1 MARSLV
7 RYPLS
12 MVEPEAY
19 QRALHAELD
28 RRIAELGATSDEAF
42 GRIGPGDGILVAV
55 LFVLV
60 PALVIWA
67 SR

>member
-1 MARSLV
+1 
-7 RYPLS
+7 